1 MSDASA
7 RRPAW
12 LTAPVLTVSAL
23 SVAAGL
29 AQFGVTAVIGDVA
42 AAFGEPGSGNDL
54 AAQVGLPTTTVGI
67 ALAVI
72 RLASLASLPAA
83 AVADRLGRRRVLLSL
98 AAVGLALTSLAAA
111 APGFW
116 WYVVLVALARPALS
130 TVNALAGV
138 VAAEESTARDRSAAI
153 ALVAAAYGLGSGLVS
168 VGRGLLP
175 GEPSF
180 RLVTAFAVIPLLL
193 LPLLARKVREP
204 RIATTTRRTR
214 LIPGAIPARFRRDV
228 ALLWAMTAVLAAA
241 TGPGFTFL
249 FLYGERV
256 LGASPLSLS
265 LLVLAA
271 GPAGIAGLLLGRL
284 VADRWGRRPAA
295 ALSMAATGAAVA
307 VGYAGSLPGL
317 TIGYVG
323 AVAASSAYAAPA
335 GALAAELVPTSV
347 RATVAGWMT
356 VAGVVGAVSG
366 LVIVGT
372 LADLTNGF
380 AAPTLGVGIVV
391 ALVATGFARL
401 PETRGRELDT
411 FDAGPDVPG

>member
-42 AAFGEPGSGNDL
+42 AAFGEPASGNDL

-180 RLVTAFAVIPLLL
+180 RLVTAFAAVPLLL
-193 LPLLARKVREP
+193 LPLLARRVREP

-228 ALLWAMTAVLAAA
+228 ALLWGMTAVLAAA

-284 VADRWGRRPAA
+284 GADRWGRCPAA

-317 TIGYVG
+317 AIGYVG

-372 LADLTNGF
+372 LADATNGF

-391 ALVATGFARL
+391 ALVATGFTRL

-411 FDAGPDVPG
+411 FDTGPDVRG

>member
-1 MSDASA
+1 MTDASA
-7 RRPAW
+7 SRPAW

-42 AAFGEPGSGNDL
+42 AAFGQPGPGDDL
-54 AAQVGLPTTTVGI
+54 AAQVGLPTTTVGL

-72 RLASLASLPAA
+72 RLASLGSLPAA
-83 AVADRLGRRRVLLSL
+83 AVADRLGRRRVLLTL
-98 AAVGLALTSLAAA
+98 ATVGLGLTSLAAA

-116 WYVVLVALARPALS
+116 WYVVLVALARPAMS

-180 RLVTAFAVIPLLL
+180 RVVTAFALVPLLL
-193 LPLLARKVREP
+193 VPLLARSVREP
-204 RIATTTRRTR
+204 RIAAATSRAV
-214 LIPGAIPARFRRDV
+214 LMPGAIPPRFRRDV
-228 ALLWAMTAVLAAA
+228 ALLWLMTAVVAAA

-256 LGASPLSLS
+256 LGASPLALS
-265 LLVLAA
+265 MLVLAA
-271 GPAGIAGLLLGRL
+271 GPAGIVGLLVGRFA
-284 VADRWGRRPAA
+284 ADHWGRCPAA

-317 TIGYVG
+317 AVGYLC
-323 AVAASSAYAAPA
+323 AIAASSAYAAPA

-356 VAGVVGAVSG
+356 VAGVIGAVSG
-366 LVIVGT
+366 LVVVGT
-372 LADLTNGF
+372 LADVTNGF

-391 ALVATGFARL
+391 ALVATGFTRL

-411 FDAGPDVPG
+411 FDAGPPAA